1 MKEELIMES
10 KVIIEKMR
18 EFLPYLNEE
27 QSRLY
32 AASES
37 KALGRGGK
45 RLIEKEL
52 GISHNTINQGVVE
65 LELANTHGVTKPK
78 SRQRKDGGGRK
89 KTITKDIWEVIQAF
103 IMPYTRGEPESPL
116 QWVSKSLRHI
126 ESALKTKNISAS
138 HRIIG
143 EALKAHGFSLQS
155 NRKRFEG
162 NSHEDRD
169 LQFEFIQKKV
179 DKYIS
184 ENQPVISV
192 DAKKRELV
200 GNFENQGV
208 EWHPKGQPESV
219 NAYDFLTEAEG
230 VAIPY
235 GVYDLKEN
243 IGWVNVGI
251 TKDTAEFAVQS
262 IRNWWYKMGI
272 YYHNTADSLL
282 ITADGG
288 GSNSSKGKLWKYELQ
303 KFANETGMNIEVA
316 HFPPG
321 TSKWNKIEHRLF
333 SYISKNWRGKPL
345 VSYQVIVSYIAGT
358 KTTKGLKVA
367 CEIDD
372 NKYETGI
379 EISDEQLATLN
390 MYPNEF
396 HGEWN
401 YCICPE

>member
-1 MKEELIMES
+1 MEA

-18 EFLPYLNEE
+18 EFMPHLNEE
-27 QSRLY
+27 QRRLY
-32 AASES
+32 VASEA

-45 RLIEKEL
+45 RMIEKSL
-52 GISHNTINQGVVE
+52 GVSHNTINQGIVE
-65 LELANTHGVTKPK
+65 LDAKNPSIDNPKPSSK
-78 SRQRKDGGGRK
+78 QRKAGGGRK
-89 KTITKDIWEVIQAF
+89 KTINEDVWEKIKTF
-103 IMPYTRGEPESPL
+103 IMPYTRGEPQSPL
-116 QWVSKSLRHI
+116 LWVSKSLRHI
-126 ESALKTKNISAS
+126 EASLKTMGISAS

-143 EALKAHGFSLQS
+143 EALKTNGFSLQS
-155 NRKRFEG
+155 NRKCFEG
-162 NSHEDRD
+162 SSHEDRD
-169 LQFEFIQKKV
+169 AQFEFIQRRV
-179 DKYIS
+179 DNYFS

-192 DAKKRELV
+192 DAKKRELI
-200 GNFENQGV
+200 GNFANKGV
-208 EWHPKGQPESV
+208 EWHPSGQPASV
-219 NAYDFLTEAEG
+219 NAYDFLSEADG

-235 GVYDLKEN
+235 GVYDMKEN

-251 TKDTAEFAVQS
+251 TKDTAEFAVQG

-272 YYHNTADSLL
+272 YYHNTAESLL

-303 KFANETGMNIEVA
+303 KFANETGMNIEVV

-333 SYISKNWRGKPL
+333 SYISKNWRGQPL
-345 VSYQVIVSYIAGT
+345 VSYQIIVSLIAGT

-372 NKYETGI
+372 KAYETGI
-379 EISDEQLATLN
+379 EISDEQLATINL
-390 MYPNEF
+390 YPNDF

-401 YCICPE
+401 YRIFPE

>member
-1 MKEELIMES
+1 MITE
-10 KVIIEKMR
+10 VIKKMQA
-18 EFLPYLNEE
+18 FMPYLNEN
-27 QSRLY
+27 QRRLY
-32 AASES
+32 VSSES

-52 GISHNTINQGVVE
+52 GVSHNTINKGIVE
-65 LELANTHGVTKPK
+65 LESRSISETIPST
-78 SRQRKDGGGRK
+78 RQRKIGGGRK
-89 KTITKDIWEVIQAF
+89 RGITQEIWSHIETF
-103 IMPYTRGEPESPL
+103 IMPPTRGEPESPL
-116 QWVSKSLRHI
+116 QWVSKSLRNI
-126 ESALKTKNISAS
+126 ESALKTIGISVS

-143 EALKAHGFSLQS
+143 NALKENGFSLQS
-155 NRKRFEG
+155 NRKQYEEKT
-162 NSHEDRD
+162 HVDRD
-169 LQFEFIQKKV
+169 AQFEYIQKKV
-179 DKYIS
+179 ESYAS
-184 ENQPVISV
+184 NNQPVISV

-200 GNFENQGV
+200 GNFENNGV
-208 EWHPKGQPESV
+208 EWHPTRKATSV

-235 GVYDLKEN
+235 GVYDIQEN

-272 YYHNTADSLL
+272 YYHNSAENLL
-282 ITADGG
+282 ICADGG

-303 KFANETGMNIEVA
+303 KFSNETGLVVEVG

-345 VSYQVIVSYIAGT
+345 ITYQIIVNLIAAT
-358 KTTKGLKVA
+358 TTTKGLKVA

-372 NKYETGI
+372 KLYVTGI
-379 EISDEQLATLN
+379 EISNEQFAGIN
-390 MYPNEF
+390 ICQNEF

-401 YCICPE
+401 YKILPE